1 LTFPKRFDIIS
12 VIWEESALR
21 LFRIHYK
28 EEGRMSKVFTRKRDA
43 LMQLHSEGIKK
54 TDPVEIVEY
63 GCIEIARTSAARAL
77 EEDVND

>member
-1 LTFPKRFDIIS
+1 
-12 VIWEESALR
+12 
-21 LFRIHYK
+21 
-28 EEGRMSKVFTRKRDA
+28 MSKVFTRKRDA